1 MREFLAKWDEDS
13 AFKKEEPSVK
23 VITPRNLPDKSAA
36 VYAASPEKMN
46 FFILQKNLQDCLVKV
61 DNEVMKSY
69 LPTLQDCAV
78 EPLEQKVLEQLDQI
92 QFFRITELVYQEDEF
107 SVPKLATVFSALS
120 NKPCTLVLMIRSD
133 GQTNEFYLG
142 VRSRDARFSGGTMR
156 QLLEQSLLGLFP
168 GSRTA
173 EYFGEQMQ
181 SDLETIKIGAVSS
194 VTCIADYKQNRD
206 DTENRNYVQ
215 GLEKFVDSMQGK
227 AFTAICI
234 ANNLGS
240 QDLATTRRE
249 YEDLYTLMSPFATM
263 QYTYGQNRN
272 TSTSSSDT
280 RSDGQ
285 TDSANVTSGTGISQ
299 SNALS
304 QTQGS
309 SLSHT
314 VTATQ
319 GENRAIS
326 TGQSQTKSSTDG
338 VSDSTT
344 TSVSASVYAGKCSGV
359 SVGNGIFS
367 LSEGSNVGI
376 SSSVSRGYTH
386 GTSHSDSLSD
396 SVSRSLTSGLQSS
409 LSVGSTLG
417 TTESIGQTQS
427 LGSSTQ
433 HSESKG
439 HSTSVSYAQTKALT
453 DTFGNSQGVS
463 LPVKN
468 KALIHTLER
477 LEKQL
482 KRLDEC
488 ESVGMWDFAAYFL
501 GESAAETETAASVYR
516 SLVSGHQSGLELSAV
531 NTWTEETRVR
541 QVADYVTNFLH
552 PVFLCPTPGA
562 VSEAPALVDATA
574 LSSTSELAIQLGL
587 PRRSV
592 KGLPVIEHATF
603 GQEILVDGPAE
614 KSEQKIPLGM
624 VNRFGKSTGTEVAL
638 DVQSLAMHTF
648 VTGSTGSG
656 KSNTIYG
663 MLCELRKQGVHFLVI
678 EPAKG
683 EYKGVFGKMPEMR
696 VFGTNPRLGPILK
709 INPFRFVPGIHVLEH
724 IDRLVEIFN
733 VCWPMYAAMPAVL
746 KEAILQAYAAC
757 GWDQNSSTN
766 LYSEDLFPTFAD
778 LQKELVNVIQ
788 QSGYSEEVKS
798 NYIGSLV
805 TRVNSLTNG
814 LSGQIFSADEIDGRI
829 LFDGDVIADLSRVGA
844 SETKALIMGI
854 LVMRLNEYRMACAQ
868 ESNLPLRHVTVLEE
882 AHNLLQKS
890 DVGQSG
896 EEAHVGAK
904 SVEMLA
910 NSIAEMR
917 TYGEGFIIADQS
929 PGAIDISA
937 IRNTNTKIIMRLP
950 EEQDRRLA
958 GKAAALRD
966 DQLDEVARLPRGVA
980 VVYQNN
986 WVEPILCNIRKFEIP
1001 KFSLCEEKLLPA
1013 VDTPALLPLLVKA
1026 LLAKNSG
1033 EPLPERVQALIESIP
1048 RMGLPS
1054 KAKIR
1059 ALRVLRANGKCTRVD
1074 LGSILYDVI
1083 YTPVVER
1090 EASQAESQA
1099 EWRDILV
1106 YGGDGV
1112 LSGLTE
1118 KEQNFAL
1125 ETILGEMINR
1135 HKASETYLQSWRDF
1149 CKKMEEGG

>member
-1 MREFLAKWDEDS
+1 MKSLAKWNPDATFS
-13 AFKKEEPSVK
+13 SKEPSAE
-23 VITPRNLPDKSAA
+23 ITTPRKRPDKPAA

-46 FFILQKNLQDCLVKV
+46 FVTLQNNLQDCLVKV
-61 DNEVMKSY
+61 NNEVMRSY
-69 LPTLQDCAV
+69 LPNLQNCAV
-78 EPLEQKVLEQLDQI
+78 APLEQDVLEQLDQI

-107 SVPKLATVFSALS
+107 SVPKLATVFSTLS

-142 VRSRDARFSGGTMR
+142 VRSRDPRFSGGTMR

-173 EYFGEQMQ
+173 DYFSEQMQ
-181 SDLETIKIGAVSS
+181 TDLKALKIGAVSS
-194 VTCIADYKQNRD
+194 VTCIADYKQNRN

-227 AFTAICI
+227 SFTAICI
-234 ANNLGS
+234 ANNLGH
-240 QDLATTRRE
+240 QDLAATRSE
-249 YEDLYTLMSPFATM
+249 YENLYTLMSPFATI
-263 QYTYGQNRN
+263 QYNYGFSQNS
-272 TSTSSSDT
+272 STSSSDT
-280 RSDGQ
+280 RSEGQ
-285 TDSANVTSGTGISQ
+285 TDSANISSSIGTNQ

-309 SLSHT
+309 SLSRT

-319 GENRAIS
+319 G
-326 TGQSQTKSSTDG
+326 QSQTISEGKSHTEGKTDG
-338 VSDSTT
+338 FSNATTRSKSIGIAAGIHGGVGLGDSASIGGHL
-344 TSVSASVYAGKCSGV
+344 SVSG
-359 SVGNGIFS
+359 
-367 LSEGSNVGI
+367 
-376 SSSVSRGYTH
+376 SVSRSHTH

-409 LSVGSTLG
+409 LSEGSTFG
-417 TTESIGQTQS
+417 TTASVSQTQS
-427 LGSSTQ
+427 MGSNTQ

-439 HSTSVSYAQTKALT
+439 RSTSVSYAQTKALT

-468 KALIHTLER
+468 KSIIHTLER

-488 ESVGMWDFAAYFL
+488 ESIGMWDFAAYFL
-501 GESAAETETAASVYR
+501 GESAAEAETAASVYR
-516 SLVSGHQSGLELSAV
+516 SLVSGNQSGLELSAV
-531 NTWTEETRVR
+531 NTWTEDHLVR
-541 QVADYVTNFLH
+541 QVSDYVTHFLH
-552 PVFLCPTPGA
+552 PVFVYATPSA
-562 VSEAPALVDATA
+562 VSEAPVLVDATV
-574 LSSTSELAIQLGL
+574 LSSTAELAIQLGL
-587 PRRSV
+587 PRKSI
-592 KGLPVIEHATF
+592 KGLPVIEHASF

-614 KSEQKIPLGM
+614 KTDQKILLGR
-624 VNRFGKSTGTEVAL
+624 VNHFGKSTGTEVAL

-648 VTGSTGSG
+648 ITGSTGSG

-663 MLCELRKQGVHFLVI
+663 MLCELQKHGVHFLVI

-683 EYKGVFGKMPEMR
+683 EYKGVFGKMPE
-696 VFGTNPRLGPILK
+696 VHILGTNPRLGPVLK

-746 KEAILQAYAAC
+746 KEAILQAYVAC
-757 GWDQNSSTN
+757 GWDLNSSTN
-766 LYSEDLFPTFAD
+766 LYSEELFPTFAD
-778 LQKELVNVIQ
+778 LQKELVSVIH

-798 NYIGSLV
+798 NYIGSLA

-814 LSGQIFSADEIDGRI
+814 LSGQIFSADEIDSQI
-829 LFDGDVIADLSRVGA
+829 LFDGNVIVDLSRVGSA
-844 SETKALIMGI
+844 ETKALIMGL
-854 LVMRLNEYRMACAQ
+854 LVMRLNEYRMVCAQ
-868 ESNLPLRHVTVLEE
+868 GSNLPLRHVTVLEE

-890 DVGQSG
+890 DVEQSG
-896 EEAHVGAK
+896 DQAHVGAK

-966 DQLDEVARLPRGVA
+966 EQLDEVARLPRGVA

-986 WVEPILCNIRKFEIP
+986 WVEPILCSVRKFELP
-1001 KFSLCEEKLLPA
+1001 KFDPHAEKKCS
-1013 VDTPALLPLLVKA
+1013 VMDTPEPLPLLVKA

-1033 EPLPERVQALIESIP
+1033 DSVPETVRALPARIP
-1048 RMGLPS
+1048 RMNLTS
-1054 KAKIR
+1054 KAKIQ
-1059 ALRVLRANGKCTRVD
+1059 ALRVLRSNGKCT
-1074 LGSILYDVI
+1074 LASSGSVLYDVI
-1083 YTPVVER
+1083 YTPVVEQ
-1090 EASQAESQA
+1090 EACQAESLE
-1099 EWRDILV
+1099 EWRDVLV
-1106 YGGDGV
+1106 YGGNGI
-1112 LSGLTE
+1112 LSELTE
-1118 KEQNFAL
+1118 REQNLAL
-1125 ETILGEMINR
+1125 EAVIQEMINR
-1135 HKASETYLQSWRDF
+1135 QKVPGTYLQTWRDF
-1149 CKKMEEGG
+1149 CKRMEEGG

>member
-1 MREFLAKWDEDS
+1 MGFLAKWNPNG
-13 AFKKEEPSVK
+13 AFQKEEPPAKANAPHNSPDESV
-23 VITPRNLPDKSAA
+23 A
-36 VYAASPEKMN
+36 VYTASAENMN
-46 FFILQKNLQDCLVKV
+46 FFILQNNLQNCLVKV

-69 LPTLQDCAV
+69 LPTLQNCAV
-78 EPLEQKVLEQLDQI
+78 APLEQEVLAQLDQI

-133 GQTNEFYLG
+133 GQTNAFYLG
-142 VRSRDARFSGGTMR
+142 VRSRDTRFSGGTMR

-168 GSRTA
+168 GSRTSH
-173 EYFGEQMQ
+173 YFSEQMQ
-181 SDLETIKIGAVSS
+181 TDLKTLEIGAVSS

-227 AFTAICI
+227 PFTAICI
-234 ANNLGS
+234 ANNLGQ
-240 QDLATTRRE
+240 QDLAATRKE
-249 YEDLYTLMSPFATM
+249 YENLYTLMSPFATI
-263 QYTYGQNRN
+263 QYNYGQSRQ
-272 TSTSSSDT
+272 TGTSSSDS

-285 TDSANVTSGTGISQ
+285 TDSTSLTSGTGTSQ
-299 SNALS
+299 SIALS

-309 SLSHT
+309 NLSHT

-319 GENRAIS
+319 GENHAIS
-326 TGQSQTKSSTDG
+326 EGQSRTESSTDG

-344 TSVSASVYAGKCSGV
+344 RSVSIGGYVGGGSDKGLKGGV
-359 SVGNGIFS
+359 TG
-367 LSEGSNVGI
+367 
-376 SSSVSRGYTH
+376 SVSRGCTR

-409 LSVGSTLG
+409 RSVGNTSG
-417 TTESIGQTQS
+417 ITESMGQTQS

-433 HSESKG
+433 HGESKG
-439 HSTSVSYAQTKALT
+439 HSTSVSYSQTKALT

-488 ESVGMWDFAAYFL
+488 ESIGMWDFAAYFL

-531 NTWTEETRVR
+531 NTWTGRTQVR

-552 PVFLCPTPGA
+552 PVFLCPAPGA
-562 VSEAPALVDATA
+562 ASEAPELVDATA

-592 KGLPVIEHATF
+592 KGLPVIEHAAF
-603 GQEILVDGPAE
+603 GQEILVDGPE
-614 KSEQKIPLGM
+614 DKTNQKIPLGS

-648 VTGSTGSG
+648 ITGSTGSG
-656 KSNTIYG
+656 KSNTAYG
-663 MLCELRKQGVHFLVI
+663 MLCELRKLGVHFLVI

-683 EYKGVFGKMPEMR
+683 EYKGVFGKMPGVR

-709 INPFRFVPGIHVLEH
+709 INPFRFAPGIHVLEH

-746 KEAILQAYAAC
+746 KEAILQAYTAC
-757 GWDQNSSTN
+757 GWDLNSSTN
-766 LYSEDLFPTFAD
+766 LYSEELFPTFAD
-778 LQKELVNVIQ
+778 LKKELVNVIQ

-814 LSGQIFSADEIDGRI
+814 LNGQLFSADEIESRV
-829 LFDGDVIADLSRVGA
+829 LFDGDVIADLSRVGS

-854 LVMRLNEYRMACAQ
+854 LVMRLNEYRMARAQ
-868 ESNLPLRHVTVLEE
+868 QSNLPLRHVTVLEE

-958 GKAAALRD
+958 GKAAALKD

-986 WVEPILCNIRKFEIP
+986 WVEPILCNIRKFEMP
-1001 KFSLCEEKLLPA
+1001 RFDPYEEESLPA
-1013 VDTPALLPLLVKA
+1013 VGTPAFLPLLVKA
-1026 LLAKNSG
+1026 LLAKKSG
-1033 EPLPERVQALIESIP
+1033 EPLPERVQALTERIP
-1048 RMGLPS
+1048 RMDLTS
-1054 KAKIR
+1054 KAKIQ
-1059 ALRVLRANGKCTRVD
+1059 ALRALRANGKCTRAN
-1074 LGSILYDVI
+1074 LGAILYDVI
-1083 YTPVVER
+1083 YTPVVEQ
-1090 EASQAESQA
+1090 EASQAESLD

-1106 YGGDGV
+1106 YGGSGV

-1125 ETILGEMINR
+1125 EVILEEMINR
-1135 HKASETYLQSWRDF
+1135 HKGSEAYLQQWHDF
-1149 CKKMEEGG
+1149 CEKMEAGG